1 MPFESLAL
9 RACAVALAALA
20 FIATSPSHATE
31 RSGRLAVTIEVERD
45 SQTTSNGGLIKQKLR
60 SKVQF
65 ETTLRSDGELQNF
78 NPIDP
83 AEHARQMQ
91 VAAKVQQRVAAA
103 TPARPMDPSA
113 QADMVARAQKLQAM
127 CGQDRD
133 CLMREA
139 MKLSSAQSGLDA
151 GGQAKLQA
159 YGAGYAACEK
169 RHPEGK
175 ARQACIAD
183 ARRQAGGRPDA
194 TDTDDEPPAKYL
206 SYLGLGDCQVSTH
219 VTVDLVSEGTY
230 PDVQGQVPF
239 KTTVQAD
246 GRPDTPMLCG
256 GQQIVLDTQS
266 NVLWSHGAWAV
277 NRPNGVT
284 VRAVAGRKT
293 ERSEGEVDYGWGEA
307 APWIGEQLR
316 RFPKQ
321 ADRRHVVPVSDGVG
335 NVKVRMR
342 WSFVER

>member
-1 MPFESLAL
+1 MPLAFPAA
-9 RACAVALAALA
+9 RRALAAALALLA
-20 FIATSPSHATE
+20 FTVTADAAE

-60 SKVQF
+60 SKVQC

-103 TPARPMDPSA
+103 APARPMDPNA
-113 QADMVARAQKLQAM
+113 QADMVARAQKLQAL

-151 GGQAKLQA
+151 SGQAKLQA
-159 YGAGYAACEK
+159 YGAGYVACEK

-194 TDTDDEPPAKYL
+194 TDTDDEAPAKYL
-206 SYLGLGDCQVSTH
+206 SYLGLGDCQVRTH

-246 GRPDTPMLCG
+246 GQPATPMLCT
-256 GQQIVLDTQS
+256 GQQIVLDTQAK
-266 NVLWSHGAWAV
+266 VLWSHGAWSV

-293 ERSEGEVDYGWGEA
+293 ERTEGDVDFGWGEA
-307 APWIGEQLR
+307 TPWISEQLR

-321 ADRRHVVPVSDGVG
+321 ADLRHVVPVSDGTGQIV
-335 NVKVRMR
+335 VRMR
-342 WSFVER
+342 WNFVER